1 MWTVWEVTDV
11 LGSKEGSVHATRSN
25 YNILNLAS
33 CFQILQHVVL
43 EANCFQ
49 RTVCELIK
57 ELVVFLARRVLESKF

>member
-11 LGSKEGSVHATRSN
+11 LGSKEGCVPATRSN

-33 CFQILQHVVL
+33 CLQILQHVVL

-49 RTVCELIK
+49 RTVYELIK
-57 ELVVFLARRVLESKF
+57 ELVVFLARWVLA